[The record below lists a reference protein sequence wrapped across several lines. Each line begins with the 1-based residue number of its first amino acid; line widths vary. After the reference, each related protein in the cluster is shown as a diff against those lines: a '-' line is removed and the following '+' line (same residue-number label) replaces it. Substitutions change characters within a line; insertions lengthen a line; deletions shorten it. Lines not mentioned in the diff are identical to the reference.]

1 MRIDEQTENPFCRQ
15 SQTRKFWAFE
25 NQRKKQIET
34 RKRRREI
41 QTRIGK
47 IKLYEEL
54 GRLIWNAY
62 PYGRIFDIKTGELVE
77 FSDRPSLFI
86 KVAVA
91 QAERAADDWVQR
103 RVKQR

>member
-1 MRIDEQTENPFCRQ
+1 MRIDEQTENPFDRQ
-15 SQTRKFWAFE
+15 NEPEKHWRFESMRKE
-25 NQRKKQIET
+25 KIKS

-62 PYGRIFDIKTGELVE
+62 PYGRIFDIKTGELVD
-77 FSDRPSLFI
+77 FADRPSLFI

-91 QAERAADDWVQR
+91 QAERAADDWVERRANQR
-103 RVKQR
+103 